1 MAKNIERYCA
11 SNNPCTNAF
20 CPEPFE
26 CVDLWNKYECRYGW
40 EKFVFH
46 LQSSNL
52 HFHNCFTYEHSCG
65 DGMVVSAEGK
75 GCVDRN
81 ECLDMPCLNGGTC
94 INQEPRLRYRCV
106 CPENFWGENCMFMKE
121 RQALK
126 LSTSALAAVIACLLI
141 IISKSQQY
149 PSDYPPN
156 FIFLSCPVLLFLYF
170 SFNRK
175 RTTNVKKPVT
185 KDDIRENII
194 NYCDEGGGENDVMA
208 FDMKTLKIPIGSQLP
223 ELVQH
228 KGTSRNKNIFI
239 EV

>member
-1 MAKNIERYCA
+1 MEQIRVQVR
-11 SNNPCTNAF
+11 TNA
-20 CPEPFE
+20 
-26 CVDLWNKYECRYGW
+26 GGQT
-40 EKFVFH
+40 EKLCLRSLSSCLIYIFIIVFP
-46 LQSSNL
+46 L
-52 HFHNCFTYEHSCG
+52 FEHSCG
-65 DGMVVSAEGK
+65 DGMVVSSEGK

-126 LSTSALAAVIACLLI
+126 LSTSALFITIACLLI
-141 IISKSQQY
+141 IISKL
-149 PSDYPPN
+149 DPPRN
-156 FIFLSCPVLLFLYF
+156 SSGINEIIRWPTFFFFPAVLLFLYF

-228 KGTSRNKNIFI
+228 KGASSNECQIWA
-239 EV
+239 

>member
-1 MAKNIERYCA
+1 
-11 SNNPCTNAF
+11 
-20 CPEPFE
+20 
-26 CVDLWNKYECRYGW
+26 
-40 EKFVFH
+40 
-46 LQSSNL
+46 
-52 HFHNCFTYEHSCG
+52 
-65 DGMVVSAEGK
+65 MVVSSEGK

-141 IISKSQQY
+141 IISKFGVVVS
-149 PSDYPPN
+149 STANNDAN
-156 FIFLSCPVLLFLYF
+156 FSISAVLLFLYF

-228 KGTSRNKNIFI
+228 KGASSND
-239 EV
+239 

>member
-1 MAKNIERYCA
+1 M
-11 SNNPCTNAF
+11 
-20 CPEPFE
+20 FE
-26 CVDLWNKYECRYGW
+26 
-40 EKFVFH
+40 
-46 LQSSNL
+46 Q
-52 HFHNCFTYEHSCG
+52 HSCG
-65 DGMVVSAEGK
+65 DGMVVSSEGK

-141 IISKSQQY
+141 IISKINKNKQQ
-149 PSDYPPN
+149 PRIN
-156 FIFLSCPVLLFLYF
+156 KIIFCLFVSFSISHSLSVLLFLYF

-175 RTTNVKKPVT
+175 RTTTNVKKPVT

-228 KGTSRNKNIFI
+228 KGASSNECHN
-239 EV
+239 

>member
-26 CVDLWNKYECRYGW
+26 CVDLWNKYECRY
-40 EKFVFH
+40 EKKKFVFH
-46 LQSSNL
+46 SKWSNL
-52 HFHNCFTYEHSCG
+52 HFHNCFTWEHSCG
-65 DGMVVSAEGK
+65 DGMVVSSEGK

-141 IISKSQQY
+141 IISKY
-149 PSDYPPN
+149 W
-156 FIFLSCPVLLFLYF
+156 V
-170 SFNRK
+170 
-175 RTTNVKKPVT
+175 
-185 KDDIRENII
+185 DI
-194 NYCDEGGGENDVMA
+194 GE
-208 FDMKTLKIPIGSQLP
+208 S
-223 ELVQH
+223 
-228 KGTSRNKNIFI
+228 
-239 EV
+239 

>member
-1 MAKNIERYCA
+1 MARNIERYCA
-11 SNNPCTNAF
+11 SNNPCSNAF

-26 CVDLWNKYECRYGW
+26 CVDLWNKYECRYDIEQW
-40 EKFVFH
+40 KNPFLASNRLIYIFVIVFPFM
-46 LQSSNL
+46 LK
-52 HFHNCFTYEHSCG
+52 HSCG
-65 DGMVVSAEGK
+65 DGMVVSSEGK

-141 IISKSQQY
+141 IISKSNKDENKQINKIF
-149 PSDYPPN
+149 PS
-156 FIFLSCPVLLFLYF
+156 FFLSPISNVVLLFLYF

-175 RTTNVKKPVT
+175 RTTTNVKKPVT

-194 NYCDEGGGENDVMA
+194 QVGRPCSN
-208 FDMKTLKIPIGSQLP
+208 
-223 ELVQH
+223 
-228 KGTSRNKNIFI
+228 TSLIN
-239 EV
+239 